1 MNCVEIENSFINS
14 RHILKFKK
22 NLRLTYN
29 SDFTFI
35 KPIPKSSNKLVI
47 FIDDSSQSAFQK
59 IISKHITLIQQ
70 IEVTQMQKLRAL
82 ILMV

>member
-22 NLRLTYN
+22 ISD